1 MKKKHY
7 TVIVDD
13 EGNMIT
19 DMGLLKHLIEVRTDL
34 ARRDGIP
41 ESRVLPDRGLVNIST
56 YRPSS
61 REEYVL
67 LQGLSDGSF
76 ERYGETF
83 LGEVRKYYGQEKVS
97 APPSVKD

>member
-1 MKKKHY
+1 MAALSAEFR
-7 TVIVDD
+7 I
-13 EGNMIT
+13 
-19 DMGLLKHLIEVRTDL
+19 
-34 ARRDGIP
+34 
-41 ESRVLPDRGLVNIST
+41 LPDRGLVNIST

-83 LGEVRKYYGQEKVS
+83 LGEVRKYYCQEKVTEL
-97 APPSVKD
+97 PPIKG